1 MAETGADDMC
11 GLDGMFGLSGRTA
24 LVTGAGG
31 HLGGA
36 MVRALAGAGARIYLA
51 GRSLAPLE
59 TLAAELND
67 TRTAE
72 AGASAQVL
80 QMDVTDAASVE
91 VGLARIT
98 EESGR
103 LDVLGNN
110 AHSGKTGTLESA
122 RAEDYTNAFA
132 VSVQSMAE
140 LVRKALPLLRHAVSE
155 SGQASVINISSMYGM
170 VSPDPSIYG
179 DSGHNSPPYYGA
191 AKAAILQY
199 TRYAAVHLAEE
210 KIRVNAISP
219 GPFPK
224 ARVAETMPE
233 LWETLNRKS
242 PMKRVGQAREIGGA
256 AVFLASDAASYVTGI
271 NLPVDGGWTAW

>member
-1 MAETGADDMC
+1 MRDVRIETNGEHEPPEYTGKWRAVK
-11 GLDGMFGLSGRTA
+11 GRWRLRLDFD
-24 LVTGAGG
+24 GG
-31 HLGGA
+31 T
-36 MVRALAGAGARIYLA
+36 
-51 GRSLAPLE
+51 PL
-59 TLAAELND
+59 
-67 TRTAE
+67 
-72 AGASAQVL
+72 
-80 QMDVTDAASVE
+80 DAIR
-91 VGLARIT
+91 LHF
-98 EESGR
+98 GR
-103 LDVLGNN
+103 LDVLVNN

-122 RAEDYTNAFA
+122 RAEDYSNAFA

-140 LVRKALPLLRHAVSE
+140 LVRKALPLMRQAVSE

-224 ARVAETMPE
+224 ARVSQTMPE
-233 LWETLNRKS
+233 LWDTLNRKS
-242 PMKRVGQAREIGGA
+242 PMKRVGQPQEIGGA
-256 AVFLASDAASYVTGI
+256 AVFLASDAASYVTGQC
-271 NLPVDGGWTAW
+271 LAVDGGFTVSGFQLSGRP

>member
-1 MAETGADDMC
+1 MAETGSGDIC
-11 GLDGMFGLSGRTA
+11 EPNEMFGLSGRTA

-59 TLAAELND
+59 ALAAEL
-67 TRTAE
+67 
-72 AGASAQVL
+72 GPQAQVL
-80 QMDVTDAASVE
+80 RMDVTDAASVDA
-91 VGLARIT
+91 GLARIFT
-98 EESGR
+98 ETGC
-103 LDVLGNN
+103 LDVLVNN

-140 LVRKALPLLRHAVSE
+140 LVRKALPLMRQAVSG

-224 ARVAETMPE
+224 AKVAQTMPG
-233 LWETLNRKS
+233 LWDTLNRKS
-242 PMKRVGQAREIGGA
+242 PMKRVGQPQEIGGA

>member
-1 MAETGADDMC
+1 MTETSSSDMR
-11 GLDGMFGLSGRTA
+11 GLNEMFGLTGRTA

-59 TLAAELND
+59 TLAADLNANSG
-67 TRTAE
+67 TQAE
-72 AGASAQVL
+72 VL
-80 QMDVTDAASVE
+80 QMDVTDAASVDA
-91 VGLARIT
+91 GLARISAET
-98 EESGR
+98 GR
-103 LDVLGNN
+103 LDVLVNN

-122 RAEDYTNAFA
+122 RAEDYSNAFA

-140 LVRKALPLLRHAVSE
+140 LVRKALPLMRQAVSE

-224 ARVAETMPE
+224 ARVAQTMPE
-233 LWETLNRKS
+233 LWDTLNRKS
-242 PMKRVGQAREIGGA
+242 PMKRVGQPQEIGGA
-256 AVFLASDAASYVTGI
+256 AVFLASDAASYVTGV